1 MAVKVVWAAN
11 AHCCDK
17 NSDCKG
23 GDNDD
28 NNDDGAQDDNR
39 RNYGAHNDDADEEV
53 RGDGVEL
60 ADGAAPEQ
68 SQKSPLTGKVM

>member
-1 MAVKVVWAAN
+1 LAVKVVSVAN

-17 NSDCKG
+17 NNDYKD

-39 RNYGAHNDDADEEV
+39 RNYDAHNDDEDGEV
-53 RGDGVEL
+53 RVDEV
-60 ADGAAPEQ
+60 DGAAPGQ
-68 SQKSPLTGKVM
+68 SQKSPLTCKVK